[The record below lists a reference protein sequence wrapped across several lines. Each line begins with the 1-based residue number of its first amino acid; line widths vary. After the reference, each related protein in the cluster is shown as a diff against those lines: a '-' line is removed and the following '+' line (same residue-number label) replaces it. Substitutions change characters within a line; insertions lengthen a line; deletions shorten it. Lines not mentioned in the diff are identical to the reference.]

1 MPPKRPRRTSP
12 AAQGLS
18 AGERLKRVKL
28 AGNDYLAWS
37 WVGTEVTDAADIT
50 QEHRLATCGFSSS
63 SLYPFCPNKY
73 APRPLNGPTPAS
85 ADHAVATTAPAKVA
99 KGELEDDII
108 VISEDDHPVCDSR
121 TCKSNPNCVNYLGQ
135 DKWENEGTLE
145 PLREA

>member
-1 MPPKRPRRTSP
+1 M
-12 AAQGLS
+12 
-18 AGERLKRVKL
+18 
-28 AGNDYLAWS
+28 
-37 WVGTEVTDAADIT
+37 
-50 QEHRLATCGFSSS
+50 
-63 SLYPFCPNKY
+63 
-73 APRPLNGPTPAS
+73 
-85 ADHAVATTAPAKVA
+85 ATTAPAKVA